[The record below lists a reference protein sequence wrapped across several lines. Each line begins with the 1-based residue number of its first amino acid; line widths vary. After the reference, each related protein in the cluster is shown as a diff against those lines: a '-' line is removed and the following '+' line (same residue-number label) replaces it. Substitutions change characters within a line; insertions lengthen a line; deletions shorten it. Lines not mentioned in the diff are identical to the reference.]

1 MSWSALE
8 QKIVE
13 RLKDKLGAA
22 VKSVY
27 TTAQYAETEERSQT
41 TPNVGVI
48 YQGYA
53 PVSAAGG
60 LSATYAGRTQMI
72 QKTFYV
78 VVAVRNALNTSTS
91 EGARNQS
98 APIVE
103 AVIRFL
109 VGWRPADL
117 REEGPL
123 QLEPAPGP
131 AFTDA
136 GFAYYPIAFSNRRTY
151 VGDTT

>member
-91 EGARNQS
+91 EGARNLIGSQGTPHGEREALNPSWMRVTSERPMTPKAVVLS
-98 APIVE
+98 AAA
-103 AVIRFL
+103 AVISRMRSSRSAIT
-109 VGWRPADL
+109 GSR
-117 REEGPL
+117 
-123 QLEPAPGP
+123 
-131 AFTDA
+131 
-136 GFAYYPIAFSNRRTY
+136 RRT
-151 VGDTT
+151 T